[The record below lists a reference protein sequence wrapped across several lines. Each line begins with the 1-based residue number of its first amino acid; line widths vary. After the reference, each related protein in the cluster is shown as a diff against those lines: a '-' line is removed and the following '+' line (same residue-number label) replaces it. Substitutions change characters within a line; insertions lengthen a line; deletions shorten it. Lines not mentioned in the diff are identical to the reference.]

1 MIIQPVTLT
10 GAAICYRLVEE
21 GCISG
26 SVTIFESSLMRWR
39 FSLQQD
45 LMGWP
50 GRRSMQEAEGSA

>member
-10 GAAICYRLVEE
+10 GAAICYRLVEV

-39 FSLQQD
+39 FLLQQD
-45 LMGWP
+45 PMG
-50 GRRSMQEAEGSA
+50 